1 MTLTLLHH
9 PYSRAATTVW
19 MLEELGRPYELRWV
33 DLMSGAHKAPDIL
46 ALNPMGK
53 LPILLDGETVV
64 TEGAAV
70 ALYLGD
76 RYAAGRLAPALDDP
90 RRAAYLRW
98 TAFAPA
104 VIEPG
109 ATAKAAGWA
118 FKPSQVGWGEYEAM
132 LAAIDHAIGEGPFVC
147 GEQFTMADTVLGG
160 TLRYMVRF
168 EMIQPSATVASYCER
183 LGARPALQRAEAK
196 NAAIAAE
203 HGLGR

>member
-19 MLEELGRPYELRWV
+19 MLEEIEQPYELRWV
-33 DLMSGAHKAPDIL
+33 DIMAGAHKAPEIL

-53 LPILLDGETVV
+53 LPTLLDGDTVV
-64 TEGAAV
+64 TENAAI

-76 RYAAGRLAPALDDP
+76 RYAHGKLTPKLDDP

-98 TAFAPA
+98 SAFPAA

-109 ATAKAAGWA
+109 TAAKAAEWQ
-118 FKPSQVGWGEYEAM
+118 FKASQMGWGDYDAM
-132 LAAIDHAIGEGPFVC
+132 LKTIDFAIGKGPFVC
-147 GEQFTMADTVLGG
+147 GEQFTMADIVFGG

-168 EMIQPSATVASYCER
+168 KSIEPSAAVTAYCER
-183 LGARPALQRAEAK
+183 LAARPALQRAEAK
-196 NAAIAAE
+196 NAAIAKE
-203 HGLGR
+203 HGLGG

>member
-9 PYSRAATTVW
+9 PYSRAANTVW
-19 MLEELGRPYELRWV
+19 MLEEIGLPYELRWV
-33 DLMSGAHKAPDIL
+33 DMVSGAHKSPDLL

-53 LPILLDGETVV
+53 LPILLDGPTVV
-64 TEGAAV
+64 TENAAI

-76 RYAAGRLAPALDDP
+76 RHGAGRLAPALDDP
-90 RRAAYLRW
+90 RRAPYLRW

-109 ATAKAAGWA
+109 AMAKSSGWS
-118 FKPSQVGWGEYEAM
+118 FEPSSAGWGEYEAM
-132 LAAIDHAIGEGPFVC
+132 LKAIDAAIGKGPFVC

-168 EMIQPSATVASYCER
+168 EMITPSAAVSAYCER
-183 LGARPALQRAEAK
+183 LAARPALQRAEAK
-196 NAAIAAE
+196 NQAIAKE
-203 HGLGR
+203 HGLG

>member
-9 PYSRAATTVW
+9 PYSRAANTVW
-19 MLEELGRPYELRWV
+19 MLEEIGQPYELRWV
-33 DLMSGAHKAPDIL
+33 DMLAGAHKAPDIV

-53 LPILLDGETVV
+53 LPILLDGPTVV
-64 TEGAAV
+64 TENAAI

-76 RYAAGRLAPALDDP
+76 RYGAGRLAPALDDP
-90 RRAAYLRW
+90 RRAPYLRW

-109 ATAKAAGWA
+109 AAAKASGWSYKA
-118 FKPSQVGWGEYEAM
+118 SAMGWGEYEAM
-132 LAAIDHAIGEGPFVC
+132 LKAVDAAIGKGPFVC

-168 EMIQPSATVASYCER
+168 KMIEPSAAVAAYCDR
-183 LGARPALQRAEAK
+183 LAARPALQRAEAK
-196 NAAIAAE
+196 NQAIAKE
-203 HGLGR
+203 HGLG